1 MARGQDFAKPAD
13 RRGSSRSG
21 SGRSGSARSGRKP
34 ERSEAALPIW
44 VWTVLAVA
52 ILLLI
57 AAVYHVTRP
66 AEPLQFSPSSSARQA
81 QANAVAA
88 AGSADDAAALDP
100 KPERRTRED
109 ADAAKVEIPASE
121 DPTFD
126 FYSMLPS
133 DGVGVPA
140 VTESSSKVEARPP
153 EPKPSRPVEETFV
166 EPSNPAAEAARLAAA
181 ADAAERARQQQQ
193 DKAEQLKRLAEQAAR
208 AEQAAQADPSAA
220 SRAAAEAKAQAE
232 ARSKALAAEAA
243 AASKQKAA
251 EAASLATQMRQEEE
265 ARKAA
270 KARKAEQA
278 AKAAEQ
284 AKAQKA
290 AAAEATV
297 AKAPAAKSTS
307 GRFAV
312 QVAALKSVEDAERI
326 RANLLMQGFSA
337 RIEQA
342 EVKGQTWQRLR
353 LGPFASREDA
363 QATKQAL
370 AAAGHQA
377 ALVPLGKP

>member
-81 QANAVAA
+81 QTNAVAA
-88 AGSADDAAALDP
+88 GRSADDTAALDP

-133 DGVGVPA
+133 DGVSVPA
-140 VTESSSKVEARPP
+140 VTDSGKVEARPP
-153 EPKPSRPVEETFV
+153 EPKPSRPAEETFV
-166 EPSNPAAEAARLAAA
+166 EPSNAAAEAARLAAA
-181 ADAAERARQQQQ
+181 AEAAERARQQQQ
-193 DKAEQLKRLAEQAAR
+193 DKAEQPKRLAEQAAG
-208 AEQAAQADPSAA
+208 AEQAALADTRAA

-232 ARSKALAAEAA
+232 ARSKALAAEAL
-243 AASKQKAA
+243 AASRQKAT
-251 EAASLATQMRQEEE
+251 EAASLAAQLRQEEE

-297 AKAPAAKSTS
+297 AKSPAAKSSS

-326 RANLLMQGFSA
+326 RASLLMQGFSA

-377 ALVPLGKP
+377 ALIPLGR